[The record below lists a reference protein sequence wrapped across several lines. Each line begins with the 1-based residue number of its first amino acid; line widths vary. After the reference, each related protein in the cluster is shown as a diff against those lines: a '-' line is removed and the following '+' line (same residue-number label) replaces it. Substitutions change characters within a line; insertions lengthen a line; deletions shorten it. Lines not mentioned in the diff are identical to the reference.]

1 MDKRKKWTQE
11 ELDFLE
17 EKWGVL
23 SKKLIAKKLN
33 RSLNSVIVKAVRLG
47 LGGYINARDEIT
59 LNLLINTLGY
69 KNSYSWVS
77 KKFENHNI
85 PIKKMKIIDK
95 SVKMVN
101 INEFWKWAEKN
112 KEILNFA
119 DFEEGALGKEPLWVK
134 EKRNIDK
141 NSLNKI
147 NRNRLWT
154 KYEEQLL
161 ISKVKSM
168 RYTYEELSK
177 EFNRTEGAI
186 KSRLNKLQ
194 TPYRPLERDRHIIWT
209 EEENN
214 TLLQMYKEGYGAN
227 QIARKINKSEFSVK
241 ERVGILE
248 SRKNIVF
255 KNQKWS
261 KEEEK
266 YLMKYFNSKT
276 LTELSEE
283 LQRSKYAVSKKASR
297 LRAAIINEVG
307 GIKA

>member
-23 SKKLIAKKLN
+23 SKNLIAKKLN

-47 LGGYINARDEIT
+47 LGRYINARDEIT

-85 PIKKMKIIDK
+85 PIKKIKIIDK

>member
-47 LGGYINARDEIT
+47 LGRYINARDEIT

-119 DFEEGALGKEPLWVK
+119 NFEEGALGKEPVWVK

-194 TPYRPLERDRHIIWT
+194 TSYRPLERDRHIIWT

>member
-168 RYTYEELSK
+168 RYTYKELSK

-276 LTELSEE
+276 LTELSGE

>member
-47 LGGYINARDEIT
+47 LGRYINARDEIT

-85 PIKKMKIIDK
+85 PIKKIKIIDK

-112 KEILNFA
+112 KKILNFA

-307 GIKA
+307 VIKV

>member
-307 GIKA
+307 VIKV

>member
-69 KNSYSWVS
+69 KNSNSGVS

-168 RYTYEELSK
+168 RYTYKELSK

-276 LTELSEE
+276 LTELSGE

>member
-276 LTELSEE
+276 LTELSGE

>member
-47 LGGYINARDEIT
+47 LGRYINARDEIT

-119 DFEEGALGKEPLWVK
+119 DFEEGALGKEPVWVK

-194 TPYRPLERDRHIIWT
+194 TSYRPLERDRHIIWT

>member
-112 KEILNFA
+112 KKILNFA

-307 GIKA
+307 VIKV

>member
-1 MDKRKKWTQE
+1 M
-11 ELDFLE
+11 
-17 EKWGVL
+17 
-23 SKKLIAKKLN
+23 
-33 RSLNSVIVKAVRLG
+33 
-47 LGGYINARDEIT
+47 
-59 LNLLINTLGY
+59 
-69 KNSYSWVS
+69 S

>member
-47 LGGYINARDEIT
+47 LGRYINARDEIT

-77 KKFENHNI
+77 KKFKNHNI
-85 PIKKMKIIDK
+85 PIKKIKIIDK

-261 KEEEK
+261 KDEEK

>member
-47 LGGYINARDEIT
+47 LGRYINARDEIT

-261 KEEEK
+261 KDEEK

-307 GIKA
+307 GIKV

>member
-23 SKKLIAKKLN
+23 SKNLIAKKLN

-47 LGGYINARDEIT
+47 LGRYINARDEIT

-112 KEILNFA
+112 KKILNFA

>member
-168 RYTYEELSK
+168 KYTYEELSK

>member
-23 SKKLIAKKLN
+23 SKNLIAKKLN

-47 LGGYINARDEIT
+47 LGRYINARDEIT

-112 KEILNFA
+112 KKILNFA

-194 TPYRPLERDRHIIWT
+194 TPYRPLERDRHINWT

>member
-23 SKKLIAKKLN
+23 SKNLIAKKLN

-47 LGGYINARDEIT
+47 LGRYINARDEIT

-101 INEFWKWAEKN
+101 INEFWEWAEKN

-214 TLLQMYKEGYGAN
+214 TLLQMYKDGYGAN

>member
-47 LGGYINARDEIT
+47 LGRYINARDEIT

-276 LTELSEE
+276 LTELSGE
-283 LQRSKYAVSKKASR
+283 L
-297 LRAAIINEVG
+297 
-307 GIKA
+307 

>member
-23 SKKLIAKKLN
+23 SKNLIAKKLN

-47 LGGYINARDEIT
+47 LGRYINARDEIT
-59 LNLLINTLGY
+59 LNFLINTLGY

-85 PIKKMKIIDK
+85 PIKKMKITDK

-112 KEILNFA
+112 KKILNFA

-307 GIKA
+307 VIKV

>member
-168 RYTYEELSK
+168 RYTYKELSK

-276 LTELSEE
+276 LTELSGE
-283 LQRSKYAVSKKASR
+283 LQRSKYTVSKKASR

>member
-23 SKKLIAKKLN
+23 SKNLIAKKLN

-47 LGGYINARDEIT
+47 LGRYINARDEIT

-112 KEILNFA
+112 KKILNFA

-307 GIKA
+307 VIKV

>member
-101 INEFWKWAEKN
+101 INEFWEWAEKN

-214 TLLQMYKEGYGAN
+214 TLLQMYKDGYGAN

>member
-85 PIKKMKIIDK
+85 HIKKMKIIDK

-261 KEEEK
+261 KDEEK

>member
-23 SKKLIAKKLN
+23 SKNLIAKKLN

-47 LGGYINARDEIT
+47 LGRYINARDEIT

-101 INEFWKWAEKN
+101 INEFWEWAEKN

-261 KEEEK
+261 KDEEK

>member
-23 SKKLIAKKLN
+23 SKNLIAKKLN

-47 LGGYINARDEIT
+47 LGRYINARDEIT

>member
-23 SKKLIAKKLN
+23 SKNLIAKKLN

-47 LGGYINARDEIT
+47 LGRYINARDEIT

-85 PIKKMKIIDK
+85 PIKKIKIIDK

-307 GIKA
+307 VIKV

>member
-23 SKKLIAKKLN
+23 SKNLIAKKLN

-47 LGGYINARDEIT
+47 LGRYINARDEIT

-261 KEEEK
+261 KDEEK

>member
-23 SKKLIAKKLN
+23 SKNLIAKKLN

-47 LGGYINARDEIT
+47 LGRYINARDEIT

-112 KEILNFA
+112 KKILNFA

-261 KEEEK
+261 KDEEK

>member
-23 SKKLIAKKLN
+23 SKNLIAKKLN

-47 LGGYINARDEIT
+47 LGRYINARDEIT

-112 KEILNFA
+112 KKILNFA

-266 YLMKYFNSKT
+266 YLMKYFNLKT

>member
-112 KEILNFA
+112 KKILNFA

>member
-47 LGGYINARDEIT
+47 LGRYINARDEIT

-276 LTELSEE
+276 LTELSGE

>member
-47 LGGYINARDEIT
+47 LGRYINARDEIT

-112 KEILNFA
+112 KKILNFA

-307 GIKA
+307 VIKV